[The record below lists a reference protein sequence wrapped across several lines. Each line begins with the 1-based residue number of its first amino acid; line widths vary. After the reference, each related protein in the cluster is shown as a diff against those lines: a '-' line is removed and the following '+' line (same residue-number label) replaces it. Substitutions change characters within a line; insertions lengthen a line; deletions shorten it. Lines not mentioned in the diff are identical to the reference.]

1 MKMVTFS
8 IKADTV
14 CPKIYTVS
22 YYNKIL
28 CIMGQEF
35 LDKQY
40 HKNIQTDSDDKITR
54 WKTCNNNN
62 IKKINFLRKFFTLI
76 IKMLYIFQ
84 YI

>member
-1 MKMVTFS
+1 
-8 IKADTV
+8 
-14 CPKIYTVS
+14 
-22 YYNKIL
+22 
-28 CIMGQEF
+28 MGQEF

-76 IKMLYIFQ
+76 IKMLCIFQ